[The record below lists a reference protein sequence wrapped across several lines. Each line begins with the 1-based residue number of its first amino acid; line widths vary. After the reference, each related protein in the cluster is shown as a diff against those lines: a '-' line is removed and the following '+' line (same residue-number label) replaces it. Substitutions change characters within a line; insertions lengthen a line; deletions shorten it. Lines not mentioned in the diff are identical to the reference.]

1 MQIHL
6 LDCKSQTR
14 SISRL
19 GHHRLQLCMMF
30 QAELKNTYWGADGAF
45 RLFQQA
51 QEKLSRIAAEREA
64 RESTTLVD
72 LSSNMELLHP
82 VPATLTRTASDDF
95 SPSEMLLPS
104 VDDILNFDFT
114 FADPQD
120 FSIYGMEYS

>member
-1 MQIHL
+1 
-6 LDCKSQTR
+6 
-14 SISRL
+14 
-19 GHHRLQLCMMF
+19 MMF

-51 QEKLSRIAAEREA
+51 QEKLARTAAEREA
-64 RESTTLVD
+64 HKATTLVD
-72 LSSNMELLHP
+72 LSNSTELLHP
-82 VPATLTRTASDDF
+82 EAVSTTIAHTTSNDF

-120 FSIYGMEYS
+120 FPINDIDYS